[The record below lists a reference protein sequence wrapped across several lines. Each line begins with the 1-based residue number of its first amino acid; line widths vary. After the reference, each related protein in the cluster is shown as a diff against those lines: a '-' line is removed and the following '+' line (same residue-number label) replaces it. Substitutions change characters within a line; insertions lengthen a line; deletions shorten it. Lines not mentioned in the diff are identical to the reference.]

1 MGPDDLL
8 AEFSIYL
15 EHERAA
21 AQATVAGYRYP
32 VRGFLRHLG
41 ERRLEPADASARDIS
56 DYLGAQAARGLKP
69 ASVFSIGMAIR
80 CFYRFLLAKGYAPS
94 DPSQAVGL
102 PKFRSR
108 VPDPLTE
115 EQVAAML
122 SCPGGRYVQVR
133 DAAIL
138 ELLYCGL
145 RIGEALGLEDAKA
158 DFDQRR
164 ELVRRFVKKVVVR
177 PDRTAQMTW
186 DLPAVVNFFDG
197 QEVPGE
203 TLDLRVLRLNGCGGW
218 I

>member
-1 MGPDDLL
+1 M
-8 AEFSIYL
+8 IYSPSSQYTWN
-15 EHERAA
+15 ERERAA
-21 AQATVAGYRYP
+21 ARETVAGYRYP
-32 VRGFLRHLG
+32 VRGFLRHIG
-41 ERRLEPADASARDIS
+41 ERGLEPADASARDIS
-56 DYLGAQAARGLKP
+56 DYLGTQAARGLKP
-69 ASVFSIGMAIR
+69 ASVFNAGMAIR
-80 CFYRFLLAKGYAPS
+80 SFYRFLIAKGYASP
-94 DPSQAVGL
+94 DPCRAVGL

-115 EQVAAML
+115 EEVAGLL

-145 RIGEALGLEDAKA
+145 RISEALGLEDVKA

-177 PDRTAQMTW
+177 PDRTALMTW
-186 DLPAVVNFFDG
+186 DLPAVVSFFDG
-197 QEVPGE
+197 KEVPGE
-203 TLDLRVLRLNGCGGW
+203 TLDLRVLTSNGCGGW